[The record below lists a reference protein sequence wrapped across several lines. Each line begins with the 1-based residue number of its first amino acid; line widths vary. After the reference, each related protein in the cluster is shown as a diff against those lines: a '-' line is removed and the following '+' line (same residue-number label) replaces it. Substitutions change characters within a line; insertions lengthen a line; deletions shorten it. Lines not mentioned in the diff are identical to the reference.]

1 MFATQMIEQQNGV
14 VEVED
19 DNYEDFYQMI
29 RYLYTAKVDEGYDR
43 LEELLV
49 LADKYQVKR
58 LGDHCAKRIKETL
71 KEDNVLDLGMF
82 GEMHN
87 SDVLVKSCATFMS
100 SRMFGCLKQGDF
112 DKIEKSPKL
121 MKELLRILT
130 NNEEDKFN
138 TVSRFENEEVKFNT
152 VSRFEKSSVK
162 VGWEHS
168 GNIDA
173 IKFRVSSPV
182 ALVGIGLYGSTVD
195 EELDVEISIYQNDC
209 ILMLKTKF
217 NSKGSLEPVK
227 IRLSPVAVEAEKI
240 YEVVTKI
247 QGGKINSR
255 GQNLLG
261 FGLNGKNVV
270 VMKSEEGN
278 EINRVTFSKSSR
290 SKNST
295 DVTRGQIPCL
305 LFAGSIAEVM

>member
-1 MFATQMIEQQNGV
+1 MFATQMIEQRNGV

-19 DNYEDFYQMI
+19 DNYEDFYQLI
-29 RYLYTAKVDEGYDR
+29 QYLYMAKVDDGYDR
-43 LEELLV
+43 FEELLV
-49 LADKYQVKR
+49 LADKYEVKR
-58 LGDHCAKRIKETL
+58 LGDLCAKRIKETL
-71 KEDNVLDLGMF
+71 REDNVLDLGMF

-195 EELDVEISIYQNDC
+195 KELDVEISIYRNEVRLQT
-209 ILMLKTKF
+209 LKTKL
-217 NSKGSLEPVK
+217 NSKGSPEPVK
-227 IRLSPVAVEAEKI
+227 IRLSSPVTVEAEKI

-247 QGGKINSR
+247 QGGKTFYSSNGNS
-255 GQNLLG
+255 
-261 FGLNGKNVV
+261 VV
-270 VMKSEEGN
+270 VMNSEEGN
-278 EINRVTFSKSSR
+278 VINRVTFIKSSKSR
-290 SKNST
+290 NST
-295 DVTRGQIPCL
+295 GVMEGQIPCL
-305 LFAGSIAEVM
+305 LLRSEVL